1 MYLMS
6 KLIGWLGVVFGLL
19 VAPPQLYKIITTGNV
34 QDISLYTYIFLVLAM
49 ICYLVE
55 AIRIKS
61 KVFITAQS
69 INLITN
75 GVILF
80 YIIQKRLAQGVLW

>member
-1 MYLMS
+1 MLQMS
-6 KLIGWLGVVFGLL
+6 KLIGWIGVAFGLL

-34 QDISLYTYIFLVLAM
+34 NDISLYTYIFLVLAM
-49 ICYLVE
+49 VCYLIE

-75 GVILF
+75 GIILF
-80 YIIQKRLAQGVLW
+80 YIIQKGEL

>member
-1 MYLMS
+1 MS